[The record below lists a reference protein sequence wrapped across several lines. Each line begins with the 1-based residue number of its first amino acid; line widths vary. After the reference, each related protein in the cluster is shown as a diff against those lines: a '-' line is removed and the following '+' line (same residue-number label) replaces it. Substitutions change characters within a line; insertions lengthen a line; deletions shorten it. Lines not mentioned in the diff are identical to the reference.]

1 MTPSSLGSHEDRNM
15 NTESFTAPLQASG
28 PFRLEDE
35 DSYHRWRDWKLSRQ
49 PASAAELL
57 VEVADPLDLQAHERA
72 AISER
77 MRAANVAVYACRRT
91 DAPPEDIVRAITGA
105 FGLREPERHL
115 CAEEDGI
122 TPLSVAE
129 GGRRQRY
136 IPYTDRPIN
145 WHTDGYY
152 NEPRQRIRA
161 FVLHCVRPAASGGE
175 NRLMDPEIAYIRLR
189 DENPDFIAAL
199 MRPDAM
205 TIPPNTQDGTEIRG
219 ARAGPVFMADPADG
233 MLLMRY
239 TARARHVVWRDD
251 PVTRAA
257 VESLVRIMK
266 AGAPDVLRHRLG
278 PGEGL
283 LTNNVLHNRDGFADG
298 PGWDQKRLIY
308 RARFYHPLEGAG
320 LSGARGLG
328 TPGPFESRK
337 GEPKP

>member
-1 MTPSSLGSHEDRNM
+1 MTPSSPGSHEDRNM

-35 DSYHRWRDWKLSRQ
+35 DSYCRWRDWKLSRQ
-49 PASAAELL
+49 PPSAAELL
-57 VEVADPLDLQAHERA
+57 VEVADPLDPQAKERD
-72 AISER
+72 AIQER
-77 MRAANVAVYACRRT
+77 MGAANVAIYACRRT

-105 FGLREPERHL
+105 LGLREPERHL

-122 TPLSVAE
+122 TPLSVVD

-152 NEPRQRIRA
+152 NEPRHRIRA

-189 DENPDFIAAL
+189 DENPDCIAAL

-205 TIPPNTQDGTEIRG
+205 TIPPNTEDGVEIRG
-219 ARAGPVFMADPADG
+219 ARSGPVFFVDSRDG
-233 MLLMRY
+233 SLRMRY
-239 TARARHVVWRDD
+239 TARARNVVWHDD

-257 VESLVRIMK
+257 VESLVRIME

-278 PGEGL
+278 PGQGIL
-283 LTNNVLHNRDGFADG
+283 ANNALHNRDGFTDG
-298 PGWDQKRLIY
+298 PGEDQKRLVY
-308 RARFYHPLEGAG
+308 RARFYQPIEGAG
-320 LSGARGLG
+320 FGD
-328 TPGPFESRK
+328 SR
-337 GEPKP
+337 PA